1 MRACWQSLCI
11 LMLLQGCGAQPDSL
25 ASDAEGVAELRIDA
39 SPLLAANVDHVTV
52 DAAGQTV
59 DLVINPNTGTF
70 DGTLLLPA
78 GMQTFVARAFS
89 GATLVGQ
96 SAPTP
101 AAIQAGAVTRL
112 MIRILDLTPDSPP
125 VYGPIVDSLSFPTTA
140 IAGRAANFAISAV
153 APAGDPITYAWTS
166 DCPDS
171 TFGSPTAAATTWTKP
186 TEGSCTIHIVAT
198 SNGLSVTQG
207 FAIVVFPAGSSE
219 GAAVVSATFITK
231 PGIVFN
237 LFGNSC
243 GVDTLN
249 VGRTAS
255 CATTIASPDHTS
267 YLFNVF
273 SWGGSTPG
281 PFAVSVDCG
290 GLTGIDEKTSTM
302 VAGPWVPP
310 VAGGLCIFTATAAN
324 GDGVTSTLHLAVL
337 SHAGT
342 PLPPADPPAVV
353 GVIGNDQFACN
364 VPGPGTGQCPP
375 VAAGTVIH
383 AAALVTWLDDSLA
396 GGVTASDSCAGPQSL
411 ASAMFSLYSS
421 TSWTVSGQPGRL
433 CTTTVTA
440 TNLEGASTTRTL
452 QYMIGSP

>member
-11 LMLLQGCGAQPDSL
+11 VMLLQGCGAQPDSL
-25 ASDAEGVAELRIDA
+25 ASDAESIAELRIDA
-39 SPLLAANVDHVTV
+39 SPLLAANVGRVTV
-52 DAAGQTV
+52 DAAGQTA
-59 DLVINPNTGTF
+59 DLVINQNTGTF

-101 AAIQAGAVTRL
+101 ATIQAGVVTRV

-125 VYGPIVDSLSFPTTA
+125 VYGPILDSLSFPTTA
-140 IAGRAANFAISAV
+140 IAGLAANFAISVV

-171 TFGSPTAAATTWTKP
+171 TFGSPTAAATTWTRP
-186 TEGSCTIHIVAT
+186 AEGSCTIHVVAT
-198 SNGLSVTQG
+198 SNGLSVSQG

-219 GAAVVSATFITK
+219 GAALVSAAFITR
-231 PGIVFN
+231 PGIVLN
-237 LFGNSC
+237 LFGGSC
-243 GVDTLN
+243 GVDSVNL
-249 VGRTAS
+249 GRNAS

-290 GLTGIDEKTSTM
+290 GSTGLDVKDSTT
-302 VAGPWVPP
+302 VGGPWVPP
-310 VAGGLCIFTATAAN
+310 VAGGLCIFTATATN
-324 GDGVTSTLHLAVL
+324 GEGLTSTLHLAVL
-337 SHAGT
+337 SRAGT
-342 PLPPADPPAVV
+342 PLPPADPP
-353 GVIGNDQFACN
+353 GVTVIISNDQFACD
-364 VPGPGTGQCPP
+364 VLGPETGQCPP
-375 VAAGTVIH
+375 VAAGTVIR
-383 AAALVTWLDDSLA
+383 ASALVMWRDGLA
-396 GGVTASDSCAGPQSL
+396 GGVTTSDSCAGPQSL
-411 ASAMFSLYSS
+411 ASAMFDLYTS
-421 TSWTVSGQPGRL
+421 TSWTVSGRPGQM
-433 CTTTVTA
+433 CTTTATA